1 MTPVETINA
10 AVTLWPESEASLAAA
25 LGVSHAKF
33 RAWRG
38 HAYRHTGKA
47 RGAAGGAPGSYRAPS
62 EENARAVV
70 FVVRAE
76 LQRRVNALTAHIA
89 EEERASVR
97 VGGPDEAA

>member
-10 AVTLWPESEASLAAA
+10 AVILWPESEASLAAA
-25 LGVSHAKF
+25 LGVSHAKL

-38 HAYRHTGKA
+38 QTYTHTGKA
-47 RGAAGGAPGSYRAPS
+47 RGAAGGAPGSYRPPT

-70 FVVRAE
+70 SLVRAE
-76 LQRRVNALTAHIA
+76 LQRRTNALTAHIA

-97 VGGPDEAA
+97 VGGSDEAA